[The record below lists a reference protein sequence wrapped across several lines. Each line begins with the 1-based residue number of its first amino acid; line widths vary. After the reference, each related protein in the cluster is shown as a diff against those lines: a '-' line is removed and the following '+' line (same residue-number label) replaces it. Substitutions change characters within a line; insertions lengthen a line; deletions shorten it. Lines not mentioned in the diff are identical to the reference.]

1 MIRALT
7 MLNEHGDTTLVWSPD
22 RDDDMEAIIQKKM
35 DEGCIFYVIEPRF
48 GTREVLRD
56 ARHANRNRML
66 AIRDEDFAKF
76 VGASVP
82 ASAGVVSEN
91 ATPPTAAV
99 VDTPAA
105 PVKTVRRGR
114 TAREVARSESV
125 GMKPRRG
132 G

>member
-7 MLNEHGDTTLVWSPD
+7 MLNEQGDTTIVWTPD
-22 RDDDMEAIIQKKM
+22 RDEEMEAIIQKKM

-48 GTREVLRD
+48 GTRERLAD
-56 ARHANRNRML
+56 ARDANRNRML
-66 AIRDEDFAKF
+66 AIRDEDFARF
-76 VGASVP
+76 VGASAP
-82 ASAGVVSEN
+82 TSAASVSEN
-91 ATPPTAAV
+91 ETPPTAAG

-105 PVKTVRRGR
+105 PVKAVRRAR
-114 TAREVARSESV
+114 TAREVAHGESV